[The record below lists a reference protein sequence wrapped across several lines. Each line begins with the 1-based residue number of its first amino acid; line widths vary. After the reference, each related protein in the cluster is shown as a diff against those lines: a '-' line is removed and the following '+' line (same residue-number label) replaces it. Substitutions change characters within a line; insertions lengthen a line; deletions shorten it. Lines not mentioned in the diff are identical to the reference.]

1 MIEVKCQRQ
10 KNTHSLAGCE
20 REQGVKCQKQ
30 KILTRRMRA
39 RARSKMPEAKNT
51 HPQDASVS
59 KE

>member
-20 REQGVKCQKQ
+20 REQGVKCQRQ

-39 RARSKMPEAKNT
+39 
-51 HPQDASVS
+51 
-59 KE
+59 